1 MFVENLKSPRSG
13 EAVKN
18 QFAVYC
24 IDRDGDRVIC
34 FQSYETVIAVK
45 KACSNT
51 VKVSKRFYS
60 RTTSKY
66 LNVFL
71 TDYCCS
77 DIKEFVD
84 DVECLV

>member
-1 MFVENLKSPRSG
+1 MFVENLRSPRSG

-24 IDRDGDRVIC
+24 IDRDGDRAIC
-34 FQSYETVIAVK
+34 FQSYKTVIAVK
-45 KACSNT
+45 KAHSHT
-51 VKVSKRFYS
+51 VKVNKRFYS

-71 TDYCCS
+71 TDYCYG

>member
-13 EAVKN
+13 EPVKN

-24 IDRDGDRVIC
+24 IDRDGDRAIA

-45 KACSNT
+45 KVCSNT
-51 VKVSKRFYS
+51 VKVSKHFYS

-71 TDYCCS
+71 TNYCYG
-77 DIKEFVD
+77 DIKELVD
-84 DVECLV
+84 NVECLV